1 MKRKRP
7 EQQERRRPLA
17 DLNLVGETRRQAV
30 RRRGCASL
38 FGSILLLGA
47 AAVTVGLGLH

>member
-7 EQQERRRPLA
+7 QQEERRRNMV
-17 DLNLVGETRRQAV
+17 DLNLVDETKRQAV

-38 FGSILLLGA
+38 FGSLLLLAA
-47 AAVTVGLGLH
+47 AAVSIGVGLH

>member
-7 EQQERRRPLA
+7 QQEERRRPRA
-17 DLNLVGETRRQAV
+17 DLNLVGETRRQTV

-38 FGSILLLGA
+38 FGSLLLLA
-47 AAVTVGLGLH
+47 AATVSIGLGLH